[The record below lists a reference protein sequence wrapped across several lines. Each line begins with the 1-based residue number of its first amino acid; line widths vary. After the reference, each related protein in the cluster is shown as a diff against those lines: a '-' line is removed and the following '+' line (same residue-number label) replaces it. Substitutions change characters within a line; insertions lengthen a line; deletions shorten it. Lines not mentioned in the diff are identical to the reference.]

1 MRQFLITHSRAR
13 SPQTC
18 EVLKPLLLL
27 CACVLWSCHAQHTA
41 GLRTVRVAIHREPI
55 AFLPL
60 RVAETLGYYQAEG
73 LAVELSE
80 AAGGTKAIEALLGGS
95 VDVAAGSMS
104 DAVQL
109 AAEGRNVR
117 GFLVLYDRPSL
128 ALAVGPAAGGIQT
141 IRDLRG
147 RTVGV
152 SAPGSASHQ
161 FLNFLLVSN
170 GLTPE
175 DVSTVS
181 VGMSASSIAAL
192 EHGKVD
198 AAILI
203 ASAVTQFEDR
213 HPQGQLLADT
223 RTPAGSRDI
232 FGSEEFPGL
241 SLLTE
246 DRWLRDNSDTA
257 RRFVRAVKKGMRWVR
272 EHPAEQVRNM
282 IPERARMPD
291 PSLDVRAI
299 HEVQQGIS
307 ADGVMPPGS
316 AELVERFLA
325 VSNPKVRTTHIDLAH
340 LYTNEFA
347 GIK

>member
-1 MRQFLITHSRAR
+1 M
-13 SPQTC
+13 
-18 EVLKPLLLL
+18 
-27 CACVLWSCHAQHTA
+27 LWSCHAQHAA

-80 AAGGTKAIEALLGGS
+80 TAGGTKAIEALLGGS

-109 AAEGRNVR
+109 AAEGHDVR

-128 ALAVGPAAGGIQT
+128 ALAVGPVAHNIRT

-192 EHGKVD
+192 DHGKVD

-203 ASAVTQFEDR
+203 ASAITLFEDR
-213 HPQGQLLADT
+213 HPHAQLLADT
-223 RTPAGSRDI
+223 RTPAGSRDA
-232 FGSEEFPGL
+232 FGSDVFPGV

-246 DRWLRDNSDTA
+246 DKWLQDNRDTA

-282 IPERARMPD
+282 IPEPARMAD
-291 PSLDVRAI
+291 PALDARAI
-299 HEVQQGIS
+299 REIQDGIS
-307 ADGVMPPGS
+307 ADGVMPAGS
-316 AELVERFLA
+316 GELIEKFLA
-325 VSNPKVRTTHIDLAH
+325 VSNPKVRTAHIDLGH

-347 GIK
+347 GEK